1 MPPIG
6 LTPNKI
12 ELSSSEGETTKSV
25 KAAEATAPAAG
36 TVPAVAAA
44 QPAESAKVKT
54 RAKYRVVVVERSI
67 CKTLL
72 HFTLSSSLFEN
83 TCRCASAVGVTFQ
96 WYPIGSK
103 ASTKSINQ
111 AYIFNLQ
118 PDFFSGQ

>member
-54 RAKYRVVVVERSI
+54 RANYRVVVVERSMQNP
-67 CKTLL
+67 L